1 MVKHKGVTKYYE
13 NDCRCLQNILR
24 NCYRTSIKSF
34 GSLSIDNGT
43 AYPHLETLQWIKV
56 HFLPPNTTSHTQ
68 PINSGIIGAL
78 KAKYRSLGILKPISV
93 SEKKERILIISILSA
108 MVILKNP
115 WNAVSNKTFTNYFIK
130 AGISEK
136 EKERV
141 MNDEDDPFGLDDIEE
156 DSIQTLEA
164 DLAYLKK
171 TFGNQVDLNI
181 TVDEYVNFDVEVSNT
196 HGELIK
202 AAEEDSDDEQNEN
215 DDG

>member
-1 MVKHKGVTKYYE
+1 
-13 NDCRCLQNILR
+13 
-24 NCYRTSIKSF
+24 
-34 GSLSIDNGT
+34 
-43 AYPHLETLQWIKV
+43 
-56 HFLPPNTTSHTQ
+56 
-68 PINSGIIGAL
+68 
-78 KAKYRSLGILKPISV
+78 
-93 SEKKERILIISILSA
+93 

-115 WNAVSNKTFTNYFIK
+115 WNAVSNKTFTNCFIK

-156 DSIQTLEA
+156 DSIRTLEA

-202 AAEEDSDDEQNEN
+202 AVEEDSDDEQNEN
-215 DDG
+215 NDG